1 MEAIKK
7 ESRDRI
13 SVVVATIQYSCME
26 FLKEDILKS
35 SKGKESPKWCDEE
48 IESVIG
54 GVKEHALLWNHPE
67 EIPIRNFVL

>member
-1 MEAIKK
+1 
-7 ESRDRI
+7 
-13 SVVVATIQYSCME
+13 ME

-54 GVKEHALLWNHPE
+54 GVKE
-67 EIPIRNFVL
+67 RCFVVESS